1 MAEQSSISVDYE
13 TEASRIERQ
22 TNVMTITELEGKK
35 RVITLS
41 TSSMPKR
48 GVAWGMEQR
57 IATRRP
63 AGAPEATQ
71 QLLGPKQQDTQMQG
85 IWRRTWL
92 GRNPVLV
99 VENGREIRVVYPATM
114 RDLFYDILIQGS
126 LLQVTWKS
134 VTRMGR
140 LKLFNAPHD
149 RDTDIAWDAT
159 FEWINSGT
167 LFPYRLVS
175 TRDQGVKSE
184 VQGLILIS
192 ETLVELEAT
201 EIPVDLRTPR
211 PKGTPT
217 LTVGQVSAFLDSP
230 KNLIDGVG
238 RNLRELTNK
247 LKSVADL
254 ATKFKNMPAE
264 INASILATAENIVAT
279 CNQFHDEFTRVSPE
293 QTTYDRRVASLVQTA
308 SYYSTGTKQTEYMA
322 QTADQLR
329 EKAKRRK
336 AGGKVLNSQYP
347 TQGDLLALHIVKQG
361 DTLAGISARYY
372 GTPDHALDI
381 AKVNGLTYP
390 VAPVST
396 ATGKPTMGGKSILSI
411 PRV

>member
-13 TEASRIERQ
+13 TEASRVERQ

-41 TSSMPKR
+41 TSSMPFR
-48 GVAWGMEQR
+48 GVPWGMEQR
-57 IATRRP
+57 TSTRWP

-71 QLLGPKQQDTQMQG
+71 QLLGPKQTETPMQG
-85 IWRRTWL
+85 VWRRSWL
-92 GRNPVLV
+92 GRNPVV
-99 VENGREIRVVYPATM
+99 VNEGGRDIRVVYPATM
-114 RDLFYDILIQGS
+114 RDLFFDILVQGA

-140 LKLFNAPHD
+140 LKLFTASHD
-149 RDTDIAWDAT
+149 RDTDINWDAT

-167 LFPYRLVS
+167 LFPYRMVS

-211 PKGTPT
+211 PKGTPQ
-217 LTVGQVSAFLDSP
+217 LTVGQVSALIDAP
-230 KNLIDGVG
+230 NNLIKGVG
-238 RNLRELTNK
+238 RNLREATNK

-264 INASILATAENIVAT
+264 INSSLLSTAENIIAT
-279 CNQFHDEFTRVSPE
+279 CNQFHDEFTRTPPE
-293 QTTYDRRVASLVQTA
+293 QATYDRRVASLVQTS
-308 SYYSTGTKQTEYMA
+308 SYYSTGTRQTEQMA
-322 QTADQLR
+322 QIAEQLR
-329 EKAKRRK
+329 SKARKGK
-336 AGGKVLNSQYP
+336 AGGRVLNSQYA
-347 TQGDLLALHIVKQG
+347 TQGDIMALHLVKQG

-390 VAPVST
+390 IAPVT
-396 ATGKPTMGGKSILSI
+396 TETGKPSMGGKSILSI
-411 PRV
+411 PRL